1 LSLGADVAQA
11 VTISAQLGECRSSED
26 GEPWSISITAN
37 IAGQGA
43 CHFPSP
49 ILSLNG
55 SGTGSLKWVSQGMTG
70 TDMLS
75 LSFETNEKSSGATL
89 SGTIIEGKFKGKAV
103 VLKVDIFIE
112 ISEIATGCLSGGVR
126 SVAIHSPSFT
136 IDD

>member
-1 LSLGADVAQA
+1 M
-11 VTISAQLGECRSSED
+11 ISAQLGGCRSSED

-49 ILSLNG
+49 IPSLKG
-55 SGTGSLKWVSQGMTG
+55 SGTGCLKWVSQGMTG

-103 VLKVDIFIE
+103 VLKVNIDEQSIP
-112 ISEIATGCLSGGVR
+112 EIAAGCLFGRVR
-126 SVAIHSPSFT
+126 SVAIRFTSFT